1 MSASKQKGTKFE
13 TECVRYMQ
21 ERGME
26 TVGRQILTGNRDIG
40 DIAGI
45 PGWVIECKNTNS
57 ANWAAWMDE
66 TEVER
71 RNAGADFG
79 LLVVRRR
86 MKSIELAYAVLPLHK
101 AVTLIGDDVESR

>member
-1 MSASKQKGTKFE
+1 MSASKQKGTAWE
-13 TECVRYMQ
+13 TAVVRYLQ
-21 ERGME
+21 ARDME
-26 TVGRQILTGNRDIG
+26 SVGRQILTGNKDLG

-45 PGWVIECKNTNS
+45 PGWVIECKNANT

-79 LLVVRRR
+79 LLVVKRR
-86 MKSIELAYAVLPLHK
+86 MKNIDHAYAVLPLK
-101 AVTLIGDDVESR
+101 QAVTLIGDDIESR